1 MAKAYHVNNRLQSR
15 DRLHLGKSAGA
26 IIGFCAATDADTATA
41 TDTDTVK
48 FSRQKIIPPSLLSA
62 VLSDVSEE

>member
-15 DRLHLGKSAGA
+15 NGLHLGKSAGA
-26 IIGFCAATDADTATA
+26 IIGFCAATDADT
-41 TDTDTVK
+41 VK
-48 FSRQKIIPPSLLSA
+48 FSRQKSIPPSLLSA

>member
-1 MAKAYHVNNRLQSR
+1 MAKAYHVNKRLQSR

-26 IIGFCAATDADTATA
+26 IIGFCADTVVNTVV
-41 TDTDTVK
+41 DTVK
-48 FSRQKIIPPSLLSA
+48 FPRQKIIPPSLLSA

>member
-1 MAKAYHVNNRLQSR
+1 MAKAYHVNKRLQSR

-48 FSRQKIIPPSLLSA
+48 FFRQKNHPAFSP
-62 VLSDVSEE
+62 